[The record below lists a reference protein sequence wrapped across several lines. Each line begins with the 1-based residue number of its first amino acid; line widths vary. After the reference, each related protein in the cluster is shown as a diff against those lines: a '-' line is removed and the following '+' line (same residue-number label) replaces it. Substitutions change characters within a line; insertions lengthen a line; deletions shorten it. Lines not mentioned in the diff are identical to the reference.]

1 MKKYAVLV
9 GVEEY
14 SDPRISPLRFARAD
28 VAALGEALCQQCA
41 FDEVRVLAEKAG
53 TLSPELPNII
63 DALGDLVPR
72 LEEDDLFLFYFAGH
86 GVEVD
91 GQGYLLTPGSRHA
104 FPQYGSLSLNLL
116 RDTFSRLAARRR
128 ILMLDACRN
137 SPEAGRGDAD
147 NSMGEGISRD
157 IAAAARAKAGRN
169 VSTSLL
175 AACSSGQRAYEWPE
189 KGHGVFT
196 YFLLE
201 GLSQAAWGPGG
212 LAFRDLAAH
221 ASRKV
226 AEWCEKMPGVHG
238 TQDPWYEH
246 FGNPEPI
253 LLASTQR
260 APAADEP
267 AAGRVAILAQ
277 PVLRVTTQPAG
288 AAITVDGRPAGTS
301 PAELALTSGRY
312 RIGVDLAGHER
323 WERLIEYDAAG
334 DADLPI
340 ELRRIDQA
348 DLRERRLQDAI
359 AEDMRLFFEAMAAE
373 DNVGPHME
381 RVAPARLADWQRGAE
396 LGWPRA
402 QYLLGQCCNVGAGVP
417 YDPSECTRL
426 WHLAAQQ
433 GFAPA
438 QLNYG
443 LRLLE
448 GDTIAQDAPA
458 AVRWIRNAAEQGFA
472 DSQYQLGVC
481 YEQGIGVAADAAEA
495 HRWFQAAADQGFTVS
510 CPSCGADLRPDSKFC
525 ACGAVRG
532 AEQAAC
538 SRCGAALEPGQRFC
552 EQCGSATAS
561 APAGR
566 ALYCE
571 SCGHRVAPDSNF
583 CDECGAKLS

>member
-9 GVEEY
+9 GVEDY

-28 VAALGEALCQQCA
+28 VAALGEALCEQCA

-53 TLSPELPNII
+53 PLSPELPNII
-63 DALGDLVPR
+63 DALGDLAPR
-72 LEEDDLFLFYFAGH
+72 LEADDLFLFYFAGH

-91 GQGYLLTPGSRHA
+91 GQGYLLTPSSRHA

-116 RDTFSRLAARRR
+116 RDTFNRLAARRR

-147 NSMGEGISRD
+147 NAMGEGISRD

-196 YFLLE
+196 HFLLD
-201 GLSQAAWGPGG
+201 GLAQATWGPGG
-212 LAFRDLAAH
+212 LAFRDLAAYT
-221 ASRKV
+221 SRKV
-226 AEWCEKMPGVHG
+226 AEWCEKMPGAHG

-253 LLASTQR
+253 LLATSQR
-260 APAADEP
+260 APAAEAP

-301 PAELALTSGRY
+301 PLELALPSGRY
-312 RIGVDLAGHER
+312 RIRVDLAGCEA

-334 DADLPI
+334 DADLPV
-340 ELRRIDQA
+340 ELRQIDQV

-359 AEDMRLFFEAMAAE
+359 AEDVRLFFEAMAVE
-373 DNVGPHME
+373 DNVTPYME
-381 RVAPARLADWQRGAE
+381 RVAPGRLADWQRGAE

-402 QYLLGQCCNVGAGVP
+402 QYLLGHCYGVGVGVP
-417 YDPSECTRL
+417 GDPKESMRL
-426 WHLAAQQ
+426 WGLAAQQ

-438 QLNYG
+438 QLNCG

-448 GDTIAQDAPA
+448 GDAVAKDVPA
-458 AVRWIRNAAEQGFA
+458 GLRWIRNAAEQGFA
-472 DSQYQLGVC
+472 DGQYQLGVC
-481 YEQGIGVAADAAEA
+481 YDKGLGLPRDEAEA
-495 HRWFQAAADQGFTVS
+495 QRWFQAAADQGFTVT
-510 CPSCGADLRPDSKFC
+510 CPN
-525 ACGAVRG
+525 
-532 AEQAAC
+532 
-538 SRCGAALEPGQRFC
+538 CGAALEPGQRFC
-552 EQCGSATAS
+552 EQCGTPVAS
-561 APAGR
+561 SPAGR
-566 ALYCE
+566 GLYCE
-571 SCGHRVAPDSNF
+571 SCGHRLNADSSF
-583 CDECGAKLS
+583 CDECGAKVS